1 MIGDRDGHRSFESE
15 SREAVRAAVRTG
27 TVRRRPVRAPD
38 ARPNSRQPRSR
49 RVRGRGVDHGERA
62 GRPFADGDDRARE
75 CADHPAGRQLARMPR
90 CHRRPRE
97 WRQKPVLGKPVA
109 PGSRPCP
116 DRPAD
121 DHAAVAIHTGTIMW
135 TCAAS
140 CRFAF
145 GWRRRARRG
154 RCARRSG
161 RCRRGRTPRGSRRCS
176 WRRAGGARDGQVT
189 RVCAACGS
197 AAEHAQDPTCAECDR
212 VTAPLSVS
220 LTA

>member
-1 MIGDRDGHRSFESE
+1 MRGQILGS
-15 SREAVRAAVRTG
+15 
-27 TVRRRPVRAPD
+27 
-38 ARPNSRQPRSR
+38 
-49 RVRGRGVDHGERA
+49 RVRGGFAGEVPITVNVPGGPSRTVTTVPA
-62 GRPFADGDDRARE
+62 SAPTTRPA
-75 CADHPAGRQLARMPR
+75 PAGADASMPSPTPRVASEARPRKAGSSRISSMPR
-90 CHRRPRE
+90 PTALTIT
-97 WRQKPVLGKPVA
+97 PPS
-109 PGSRPCP
+109 PST
-116 DRPAD
+116 
-121 DHAAVAIHTGTIMW
+121 TGTIMW

-189 RVCAACGS
+189 RVRAACGS